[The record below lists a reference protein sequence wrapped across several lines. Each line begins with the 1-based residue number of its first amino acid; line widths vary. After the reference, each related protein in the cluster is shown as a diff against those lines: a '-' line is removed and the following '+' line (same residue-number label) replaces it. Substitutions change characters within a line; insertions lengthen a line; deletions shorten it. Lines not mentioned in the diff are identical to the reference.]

1 VSRNFQQIQH
11 KVASYL
17 RDPTGRPSPGNIEA
31 RRLKVY
37 EDLFYNNMEGF
48 LRGGF
53 PVLHGILDA
62 AGTWHPLVRQFFSSH
77 PCETPYFT
85 EISGEFVGWLQ
96 AGSASAGYPPYAAEL
111 AHYEWMEL
119 VLALEDASS
128 TTAELST
135 TGDIM
140 TQCPVLNPVSRVL
153 RYQWP
158 VTTLGPENPDVD
170 PLQEPLHLL
179 MYRDAENSVRFMSIN
194 LPTAELLS
202 QLSLS
207 ASHPETGRAHLK
219 RLAEK
224 MPGIAPEQVLAFGQS
239 LLEDFIRRGV
249 LIGLLPAPAEYSP
262 SLH

>member
-1 VSRNFQQIQH
+1 MSQDFRQIQQ

-17 RDPTGRPSPGNIEA
+17 RDPSGSPAPDNIEP

-119 VLALEDASS
+119 VLALEDVPSRA
-128 TTAELST
+128 TALT
-135 TGDIM
+135 RTGDIM
-140 TQCPVLNPVSRVL
+140 KQCPVLNPVSRVL

-158 VTTLGPENPDVD
+158 VTTLGPGNTDVD

-179 MYRDAENSVRFMSIN
+179 MYRDADNRVRFMSIN

-207 ASHPETGRAHLK
+207 ASHPETGRAQLK

-224 MPGIAPEQVLAFGQS
+224 MPGIAPEQVLAFGQA
-239 LLEDFIRRGV
+239 LLEDFLRRGV
-249 LIGLLPAPAEYSP
+249 LIGLLPAPAD
-262 SLH
+262 